1 MRYKRKRQQHPEEP
15 SLFMETLKFYSPLL
29 ALFVIFTIGS
39 VVFKIEAIN
48 REGSK
53 DQIAY
58 RQCRSEGVSIFGCLT
73 GLR

>member
-1 MRYKRKRQQHPEEP
+1 MRHRRKRQQIPTQP
-15 SLFMETLKFYSPLL
+15 SLFMETLRSYSPLL
-29 ALFVIFTIGS
+29 ALFVVFAIGS
-39 VVFKIEAIN
+39 VVFKVEAIN
-48 REGSK
+48 RDGSK